1 MGIAALVLGI
11 VSVVLGFIP
20 LCGIIALLPAIIG
33 LILGII
39 DLVKRKKAGE
49 KFGKSLAG
57 IICSGLAVVI
67 IVFWYVA
74 FGVAVVDTAK
84 DASKELESSLSELE
98 SSFSDYNYND
108 YNF

>member
-1 MGIAALVLGI
+1 MGVAALVLGI

-20 LCGIIALLPAIIG
+20 LCGIIALLPATIG

-67 IVFWYVA
+67 IVFWYVV
-74 FGVAVVDTAK
+74 FGIAVADTAK
-84 DASKELESSLSELE
+84 DVSKELE
-98 SSFSDYNYND
+98 SSFSDYNYN
-108 YNF
+108 YYEF